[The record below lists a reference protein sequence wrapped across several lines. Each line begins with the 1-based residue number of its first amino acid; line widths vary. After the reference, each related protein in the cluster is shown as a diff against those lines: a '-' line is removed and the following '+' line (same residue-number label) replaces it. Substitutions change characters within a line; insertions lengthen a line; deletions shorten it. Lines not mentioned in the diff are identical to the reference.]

1 MERTRPWVYSR
12 DFSPGNYHEHFL
24 FLPWPHMC
32 LHCHGAITGKT
43 RNKNKQEC
51 QKKEVHKRVRNV
63 RSLYDAET
71 SIVLQKIDVV
81 FKEHWVKADY

>member
-1 MERTRPWVYSR
+1 
-12 DFSPGNYHEHFL
+12 
-24 FLPWPHMC
+24 MC

-43 RNKNKQEC
+43 GNKNKQEC

-71 SIVLQKIDVV
+71 SIVLQKIEVV
-81 FKEHWVKADY
+81 FKKH